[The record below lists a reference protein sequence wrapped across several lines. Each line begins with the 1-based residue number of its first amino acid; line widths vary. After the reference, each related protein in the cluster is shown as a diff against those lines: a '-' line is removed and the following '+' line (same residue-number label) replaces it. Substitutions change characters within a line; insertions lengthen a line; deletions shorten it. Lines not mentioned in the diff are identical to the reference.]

1 MRATDIIARKRDGEE
16 LTTEE
21 IRWFVAGYTD
31 GSIPD
36 YQAAAW
42 LMAVYL
48 RGMSRREAVD
58 LTIAMAES
66 GDQLDLSPAI
76 PYAVDKHSPGRGGD
90 KVTHSV
96 LPLVA

>member
-21 IRWFVAGYTD
+21 IRGLSRDT

-42 LMAVYL
+42 
-48 RGMSRREAVD
+48 
-58 LTIAMAES
+58 
-66 GDQLDLSPAI
+66 
-76 PYAVDKHSPGRGGD
+76 
-90 KVTHSV
+90 
-96 LPLVA
+96 